1 MVEKEELQEL
11 KVADLRALL
20 QSDGLKVSGK
30 KSELIDRILAN
41 SGPASG
47 GRATRSRSKS
57 RSRSKPRSRSKS
69 QARSKSR
76 TRKAAAPEAKKK
88 TSNPK
93 KKSGAGSSKSKSLGF
108 NPLLVPVL
116 AIAAAAGNSVYLALT
131 SPPPA
136 DFGSGSMFD
145 KIAGRY
151 DLINRALALNMDRA
165 WRREMVAAVSSDGDL
180 FAGGGKG
187 VRVLDLATGTADVAI
202 LIAETANGEDG
213 TTGASVLGVD
223 PSENMIS
230 VGNGKLEAAG
240 LDDTVSLQ
248 VGDARGLDGLSD
260 DSFQAATMAFG
271 IRNIPEKEE
280 ALCEIWR
287 VLDKGAG
294 GSKLAIL
301 EFSEP
306 GPDAG
311 ILGHVAR
318 FFIRNVVPIL
328 GAVLSGAPT
337 EYLHLQNSIK
347 DFPAPEKFG
356 ELMEG
361 LKCKQILTPPKRAGE
376 EVAPKPKK
384 GRGAFKLEEI
394 RQMNFGSVQLYLA
407 TPFVKFT

>member
-30 KSELIDRILAN
+30 KSELINRILAN

-223 PSENMIS
+223 PSVCS
-230 VGNGKLEAAG
+230 AKY
-240 LDDTVSLQ
+240 
-248 VGDARGLDGLSD
+248 ARCL
-260 DSFQAATMAFG
+260 
-271 IRNIPEKEE
+271 I
-280 ALCEIWR
+280 LCCCR
-287 VLDKGAG
+287 STTLPQRT
-294 GSKLAIL
+294 LR
-301 EFSEP
+301 
-306 GPDAG
+306 
-311 ILGHVAR
+311 LGHARLSFENQSYRYGIHACQRMRRRIIAQKSRWMRRVAPSQH
-318 FFIRNVVPIL
+318 RN
-328 GAVLSGAPT
+328 
-337 EYLHLQNSIK
+337 
-347 DFPAPEKFG
+347 
-356 ELMEG
+356 
-361 LKCKQILTPPKRAGE
+361 PKRAEATHTPPG
-376 EVAPKPKK
+376 P
-384 GRGAFKLEEI
+384 GRLCPAWFRRPGRLL
-394 RQMNFGSVQLYLA
+394 GSHEG
-407 TPFVKFT
+407 PRRRPIEPI